1 MTPVIA
7 ETLSRLCVAAGGA
20 FPEAMEILR
29 AWLQPLGHPDPAV
42 RMLHKADL
50 CRAFPE
56 HALDF
61 LSLVIG
67 EQTQWPPADLS
78 KCLEA
83 IRTTAPALGEDPRH
97 EQLLNYLRM
106 HGGG

>member
-20 FPEAMEILR
+20 FPEAMEMLR
-29 AWLQPLGHPDPAV
+29 AWLQPLGHPDTAV

-50 CRAFPE
+50 CRFYPE

-67 EQTQWPPADLS
+67 EQTQWPPTDLS
-78 KCLEA
+78 SCLEA
-83 IRTTAPALGEDPRH
+83 ILTAAPELETDNRY
-97 EQLLNYLRM
+97 EQLVIYLRM
-106 HGGG
+106 HGRG

>member
-20 FPEAMEILR
+20 FPEALEMLR
-29 AWLQPLGHPDPAV
+29 AWLQPLGHPDTAV

-50 CRAFPE
+50 CRTFPE
-56 HALDF
+56 QALDF

-67 EQTQWPPADLS
+67 EQTQWPPSDLS
-78 KCLEA
+78 ACLEA
-83 IRTTAPALGEDPRH
+83 IRTAAPPLDADPTAPGAR
-97 EQLLNYLRM
+97 
-106 HGGG
+106 